1 MCQKA
6 MHSAEIKKIYDERGY
21 VTVNGF
27 LSKDQVIELF
37 AETERFIRDVVPLIP
52 AEEVY
57 YESRED
63 LSTLKQI
70 QQMHVYDPYFK
81 DLAFSEKVTGL
92 AGLLLGGNAVLKNM
106 QYFNKI
112 PRHGKETPAH
122 QDGYYFMI
130 KPQEAIT
137 MWLSLG
143 EADAENGAVCY
154 IPGSHRKG
162 MRDHGKTSLLGF
174 SQGITD
180 WSDKDTMSE
189 VQMKASAGDILV
201 HHSLTIHRANANKS
215 PRHRRAIGFIFYRDD
230 VVIDKDAHAAYKMKL
245 DADLKKQ
252 GKI

>member
-1 MCQKA
+1 MN
-6 MHSAEIKKIYDERGY
+6 SAKIKKIYDERGY
-21 VTVNGF
+21 VALNGF
-27 LSKDQVIELF
+27 FSKDQVIELI
-37 AETERFIRDVVPLIP
+37 AETERFIQDVVPAIP

-63 LSTLKQI
+63 PATLKQI
-70 QQMHVYDPYFK
+70 QHIFIYDPYFK
-81 DLAFSEKVTGL
+81 ELANSTEVTGL
-92 AGLLLGGNAVLKNM
+92 AEFLLEGKAVLKNM

-112 PRHGKETPAH
+112 PLQGKETPAH

-162 MRDHGKTSLLGF
+162 MRPHGKTDLVGF
-174 SQGITD
+174 SQGIAD
-180 WSDKDTMSE
+180 WSDKDSKSE

-215 PRHRRAIGFIFYRDD
+215 LRHRRAIGFIFYRND
-230 VVIDKDAHAAYKMKL
+230 VVVDEYAHAAYKRKL
-245 DADLKKQ
+245 DADLKEQ

>member
-1 MCQKA
+1 MN
-6 MHSAEIKKIYDERGY
+6 SAEIKKIYHERGY
-21 VTVNGF
+21 VAVNGF
-27 LSKDQVIELF
+27 LSKDQINELI
-37 AETERFIRDVVPLIP
+37 AETERFIRDVVPMIP
-52 AEEVY
+52 VEEVY
-57 YESRED
+57 YESIED

-81 DLAFSEKVTGL
+81 NLADSEKVTGL
-92 AGLLLGGNAVLKNM
+92 AKLLLGGKAVLKNM

-112 PRHGKETPAH
+112 PHQGKETPAH

-143 EADAENGAVCY
+143 EADAKNGAVCY
-154 IPGSHRKG
+154 VPSSHRKG
-162 MRDHGKTSLLGF
+162 MRDHGKTSLVGF

-180 WSDKDTMSE
+180 WSDKDRKSE
-189 VQMKASAGDILV
+189 VQMKAGAGDILV

-215 PRHRRAIGFIFYRDD
+215 HRQRRAIGFIFYRND
-230 VVIDKDAHAAYKMKL
+230 VVIDEDAHAAYKRKL
-245 DADLKKQ
+245 DADLKER

>member
-1 MCQKA
+1 

-21 VTVNGF
+21 VAVNGF
-27 LSKDQVIELF
+27 LSKDHVIELI
-37 AETERFIRDVVPLIP
+37 AETERFIRDVVPAIP

-63 LSTLKQI
+63 LTTLKQI
-70 QQMHVYDPYFK
+70 QHMNDYDSYFK
-81 DLAFSEKVTGL
+81 ELADSKEVTGL
-92 AGLLLGGNAVLKNM
+92 AEHLLGGRALLKNM

-112 PRHGKETPAH
+112 PKQGKETPAH

-130 KPQEAIT
+130 KPQKAIT

-143 EADAENGAVCY
+143 KADAENGAVCY
-154 IPGSHRKG
+154 IPGSHKKG
-162 MRDHGKTSLLGF
+162 MREHGKTSLLGF

-180 WSDKDTMSE
+180 WSDKDTNSE
-189 VQMKASAGDILV
+189 VQMKASAGDIIV

-215 PRHRRAIGFIFYRDD
+215 LRQRRAIGFIFYRND
-230 VVIDKDAHAAYKMKL
+230 VVIDEDAHAAYKRKL
-245 DADLKKQ
+245 DVDLKEQ

>member
-1 MCQKA
+1 MN
-6 MHSAEIKKIYDERGY
+6 SAEIKKFYDEKGY
-21 VTVNGF
+21 VAVNGL
-27 LSKDQVIELF
+27 LSKDQVNELI
-37 AETERFIRDVVPLIP
+37 AQTKRFIRDVVPTIP

-81 DLAFSEKVTGL
+81 NLAYSEKVSALTE
-92 AGLLLGGNAVLKNM
+92 LLLGDKAVLKNM

-112 PRHGKETPAH
+112 PNQGKETPAH

-154 IPGSHRKG
+154 IPGSHKKG
-162 MRDHGKTSLLGF
+162 MREHGKTSLLGF

-180 WSDKDTMSE
+180 WSDEDTKVE

-201 HHSLTIHRANANKS
+201 HHSLTIHRANANES
-215 PRHRRAIGFIFYRDD
+215 SRQRRAIGFIFYRSD
-230 VVIDKDAHAAYKMKL
+230 VVIDEEAHTDYKMKL

-252 GKI
+252 EKI